1 MSQRIAERAC
11 GRRTVRISSTAQ
23 KQYLDLIDYYLARGY
38 DQAAERLND
47 AVDQA
52 RLAIGLRPLAGRDYP
67 AVYAN
72 LIWPNVKWVKV
83 HRYWFA
89 YTTDGDPIIF
99 NILWDSAEIPGR
111 AEPPS

>member
-1 MSQRIAERAC
+1 M
-11 GRRTVRISSTAQ
+11 VRISSTAQ